1 MISILMSRVI
11 ILTAGTLYPAY
22 RSYKAVRT
30 KDVRE
35 YVKWMMY
42 WIVFALFCF
51 AEALADV
58 FVAFW
63 FPFYYEL
70 KIMFVI
76 WLLSPWTK
84 GASILYRKWVHPTLS
99 KHEREIDAMLEHAKN
114 ESYNQVVN
122 LGSKGLLCARD
133 IVATAALRGQMQL
146 VQQIQRSYSMNDV
159 SRNSADDMPL
169 SRSLVESEIH
179 EESGEENEEE
189 VRTWSGSYDSSGQ
202 KVEHPVTEEVEVS
215 EQELELDS
223 CDDPSKAPVAPRRR
237 SNRSAPRDPPSGAE
251 TGPESIYATMPR
263 RSTRTRH

>member
-159 SRNSADDMPL
+159 SRKSADNMPL
-169 SRSLVESEIH
+169 TRSSLGAEIH
-179 EESGEENEEE
+179 EESGEENEEQ
-189 VRTWSGSYDSSGQ
+189 VRTWAGSYDDSGR
-202 KVEHPVTEEVEVS
+202 KEEHPINEQLSEPEEIEP
-215 EQELELDS
+215 DS
-223 CDDPSKAPVAPRRR
+223 SADPANPPVAPRRR
-237 SNRSAPRDPPSGAE
+237 SNRSAPRDSPVVSE

-263 RSTRTRH
+263 RSARTRY

>member
-1 MISILMSRVI
+1 MISVLMSRII

-51 AEALADV
+51 TEALADM
-58 FVAFW
+58 FIAFW

-99 KHEREIDAMLEHAKN
+99 KHEREIDATLEHVKN

-122 LGSKGLLCARD
+122 LGSKGLICARD

-159 SRNSADDMPL
+159 SRKSAD
-169 SRSLVESEIH
+169 SLLLNQPAVGSEIH
-179 EESGEENEEE
+179 EESGEENEDQ
-189 VRTWSGSYDSSGQ
+189 VRTWAGAYDNSGK
-202 KVEHPVTEEVEVS
+202 KVEHPIIEEVDLS
-215 EQELELDS
+215 DRELDHE
-223 CDDPSKAPVAPRRR
+223 DDDGPMNPPPRRR
-237 SNRSAPRDPPSGAE
+237 SNRSAPRDSPPVSE

-263 RSTRTRH
+263 RSTRTRY